1 MNTMPQPTQQ
11 NQVQTLA
18 AIDIGSNS
26 IRMTIGQL
34 LPDGQ
39 IEILEKAQRPVRLGQ
54 DTFRY
59 SVLEP
64 ETMRAAVS
72 ILREFK
78 QRLDQYQIKHVWAVA
93 TSAIREAHNTDVFLD
108 RVLTAAGV
116 EVDIIDASLERRLT
130 VTAVRSIL
138 DQRQPGIGVQTLIC
152 EVGGGSTMMTVL
164 RRGKL
169 ITSQS
174 LGLGSIRLPEMLGAG
189 SRQAG
194 QLYELMENEIASV
207 LASMEGLIPVGQI
220 STFFAIGADARFAA
234 SQVGKIMSNPSFHCI
249 NRSSLEKFVE
259 WLKSVT
265 VEQLVTQSDL
275 SYTDAETLIPAMLI
289 FRALMRSTKAK
300 ELIVPQVSMRDG
312 VLLELARRCNE
323 QEDPGEV
330 QEVIQSAM
338 ILAEKFKINIHHA
351 KRVAGCALRL
361 FDELKTVHKLPSR
374 ARLFLEVAALLH
386 EAGTFVSPRGYH
398 KHTWYLIANSEI
410 FGLTRLEVAI
420 VAHVARYHRR
430 SGPKTTHVEFMSLP
444 KESRI
449 LVSKLAAILR
459 LAKALDVTDIGQID
473 RIQCKCDQDTVRLLM
488 PGVPDM
494 SVSKYSVELRG
505 NMFEDIFG
513 YNLEI
518 EAMPL

>member
-1 MNTMPQPTQQ
+1 MSQQTQQ
-11 NQVQTLA
+11 NQVQSLA

-26 IRMTIGQL
+26 IRMTLGQL

-39 IEILEKAQRPVRLGQ
+39 IEIIEKAQRPVRLGQ

-78 QRLDQYQIKHVWAVA
+78 QRLDQYQIQHVWAVA

-108 RVLTAAGV
+108 RVLTAAGI

-130 VTAVRSIL
+130 VSAVRSIL
-138 DQRQPGIGVQTLIC
+138 DDRQPAIGAQTLIC
-152 EVGGGSTMMTVL
+152 EVGGGSTMMTVM

-207 LASMEGLIPVGQI
+207 LASVEGLIPLGQI

-234 SQVGKIMSNPSFHCI
+234 SQVGKIMANPSFHCI
-249 NRSSLEKFVE
+249 TRPAVEKFVE
-259 WLKSVT
+259 WLKSMT
-265 VEQLVTQSDL
+265 IEQLVTQSDL

-289 FRALMRSTKAK
+289 FRTLMRSTKAK
-300 ELIVPQVSMRDG
+300 ELIIPQVSMRDG

-323 QEDPGEV
+323 QEDTGAT
-330 QEVIQSAM
+330 QEVVQSAL
-338 ILAEKFKINIHHA
+338 ILAEKYKINIHHA
-351 KRVAGCALRL
+351 KQAAGCALRL
-361 FDELKTVHKLPSR
+361 FDELKTVHKLPAR

-386 EAGTFVSPRGYH
+386 EAGTFVSTRGYH

-410 FGLTRLEVAI
+410 FGLTRSEVAI

-430 SGPKTTHVEFMSLP
+430 SGPKPTHVEFMSLP
-444 KESRI
+444 RESRI
-449 LVSKLAAILR
+449 LVSKLASLLR
-459 LAKALDVTDIGQID
+459 LAKALNITDAGQIG
-473 RIQCKCDQDTVRLLM
+473 RIQCKCGQDAVSILVP
-488 PGVPDM
+488 PGPDM
-494 SVSKYSVELRG
+494 SVSRRSVELRD

-513 YNLEI
+513 YTLEI
-518 EAMPL
+518 ETGSQ

>member
-1 MNTMPQPTQQ
+1 MPEQTQQ
-11 NQVQTLA
+11 NEVQSLA

-26 IRMTIGQL
+26 VRMTIGQL

-39 IEILEKAQRPVRLGQ
+39 IEVLEKAQRPVRLGQ

-108 RVLTAAGV
+108 RVLTAAGI

-130 VTAVRSIL
+130 VSAVRSIL
-138 DQRQPGIGVQTLIC
+138 DERQPSIGTATLIC

-169 ITSQS
+169 VASQS
-174 LGLGSIRLPEMLGAG
+174 LGLGSIRLPEMLGAD
-189 SRQAG
+189 SRQAA
-194 QLYELMENEIASV
+194 QLHELMENEIASV
-207 LASMEGLIPVGQI
+207 LASVAGLIPLGQI
-220 STFFAIGADARFAA
+220 STFFAIGADVRFAA
-234 SQVGKIMSNPSFHCI
+234 AQVGKIMPNPSFHCI
-249 NRSSLEKFVE
+249 SGKAMEKFIE
-259 WLKSVT
+259 WLKSMT
-265 VEQLVTQSDL
+265 VEKLVTQSDL
-275 SYTDAETLIPAMLI
+275 SYSEAETLIPAMLI
-289 FRALMRSTKAK
+289 FRALMRSTRAK
-300 ELIVPQVSMRDG
+300 ELIIPLVSMRDG
-312 VLLELARRCNE
+312 VLLELARRCNQ
-323 QEDPGEV
+323 QEDPGAT
-330 QEVIQSAM
+330 QEVIQSAL
-338 ILAEKFKINIHHA
+338 ILAEKYKINIHHA

-361 FDELKTVHKLPSR
+361 FDELKSVHKLPSR
-374 ARLFLEVAALLH
+374 ARLFLDVAAILH
-386 EAGTFVSPRGYH
+386 EAGTFISPRSYH

-430 SGPKTTHVEFMSLP
+430 SSPKTTHVEFMSLP

-459 LAKALDVTDIGQID
+459 LAKALNVSEIGQID
-473 RIQCKCDQDTVRLLM
+473 RLVCKLDQDTVKILI
-488 PGVPDM
+488 PGAPDA
-494 SVSKYSVELRG
+494 SVSKHSVEIRG

-518 EAMPL
+518 DSIAQ